1 MFFRTQSVTYTLE
14 YTTLCVLCA
23 LVRYS
28 VVEKAITLRFVFF
41 VHFCGGKSDHSTLC
55 VLCALLWWKKRS
67 LYALCTQKRAKRS
80 LYALYSLCTFVVEK
94 VITLRFVFSKKSEAI
109 TLRFVFFVHFCG
121 GKSDHSTLCVLKKER
136 SDHST
141 LCVLCA
147 LLWWKKWTLRCD
159 GKDTTCIKKFILQ
172 CIKYKT
178 KQFFLLSQPTNG
190 IVHRFLR
197 RLPSP
202 DRQNV
207 TYGRI
212 PKPSRFVLPD
222 YLRLKHKVVHI

>member
-1 MFFRTQSVTYTLE
+1 
-14 YTTLCVLCA
+14 
-23 LVRYS
+23 

-67 LYALCTQKRAKRS
+67 LYALC
-80 LYALYSLCTFVVEK
+80 SLCTFVVEK
-94 VITLRFVFSKKSEAI
+94 AITLRFVYSKKSEAI

-147 LLWWKKWTLRCD
+147 LLWWKKRSLYALCTQKRAKRSLYALCSLCTFVVEKVDATL
-159 GKDTTCIKKFILQ
+159 
-172 CIKYKT
+172 
-178 KQFFLLSQPTNG
+178 
-190 IVHRFLR
+190 
-197 RLPSP
+197 
-202 DRQNV
+202 
-207 TYGRI
+207 
-212 PKPSRFVLPD
+212 
-222 YLRLKHKVVHI
+222 